1 MLVQMYMTSNSGKHP
16 LPQNI
21 SSVSWLHLYLAVLC
35 SVACEDDCFEAPF
48 SCWDPLPHLQ
58 YCRSAVRSRLMSGR
72 KSLNPLYSCLSTLPV
87 IFVPYFHMGSAWQ
100 SQIHTLLPPTTEL
113 VPEWQGLAARGLW
126 GECVGSGI
134 NQMFGLHLTLSI
146 VSDNTIYILID
157 VPVGFGWAQLCCHP
171 YPGKHFKVPN
181 VMNGAKHHK
190 CSGYADI

>member
-1 MLVQMYMTSNSGKHP
+1 MGIMPVQMYMTSNSGKHP

-35 SVACEDDCFEAPF
+35 SVAYEDDCFEAPF

-100 SQIHTLLPPTTEL
+100 SQIHTLLPPTCPW
-113 VPEWQGLAARGLW
+113 VARLSCKRLMGW
-126 GECVGSGI
+126 MCGI
-134 NQMFGLHLTLSI
+134 GHQPDVWVAPDSLHR
-146 VSDNTIYILID
+146 
-157 VPVGFGWAQLCCHP
+157 
-171 YPGKHFKVPN
+171 
-181 VMNGAKHHK
+181 
-190 CSGYADI
+190 